1 MVEAWAARAD
11 VQIRRN
17 AAGLVVVAGAEPQAV
32 AGFTITHGQIVEMD
46 ILADPDRLRELDLS
60 GLGEE

>member
-1 MVEAWAARAD
+1 MGGD
-11 VQIRRN
+11 
-17 AAGLVVVAGAEPQAV
+17 GGEPQAV
-32 AGFTITHGQIVEMD
+32 VGFTITRGQIVEMD